1 MIFCVWL
8 LSLNLVCEVHLCY
21 SIYHYFIP
29 FEDWKRFHFIYI
41 LRFVYLSMLWWEFGL
56 LLPFG
61 YCKLCCYEHA
71 RMCICLST
79 CSQFPGEDTRNK
91 SVGAYGN
98 SMFNFL
104 RNFQTV
110 FQRVKLSW
118 RYLRDVRAGKGLSP
132 GRGEH
137 VSPHSWRC
145 QRLGTFSECRILG
158 CFVLFGTF
166 HA

>member
-8 LSLNLVCEVHLCY
+8 LSLNLVCEGHLCY

-29 FEDWKRFHFIYI
+29 FEDWKRLHFMYI

-71 RMCICLST
+71 RTCICLST

-104 RNFQTV
+104 RNCQTV
-110 FQRVKLSW
+110 STVAELFFTPTS
-118 RYLRDVRAGKGLSP
+118 DVR
-132 GRGEH
+132 
-137 VSPHSWRC
+137 
-145 QRLGTFSECRILG
+145 RIL
-158 CFVLFGTF
+158 FLHIFTNTYISVHSYLSN
-166 HA
+166 